1 MGWNKEEGGRR
12 GRERRGEEDRDGEKE
27 GEGTH
32 AVVARM
38 LTSNVSVV
46 CTRCEEKKAT
56 QRTHQC

>member
-1 MGWNKEEGGRR
+1 MGWNKEGGGRR

-27 GEGTH
+27 GEGN

-38 LTSNVSVV
+38 LTSNASVV